1 MLKSWIKHGLFVV
14 FDQQCL
20 ILEFFSKIFKN
31 CYCHIWNQHPQI
43 SLFAKFCKKNQKCL
57 NVGPNSLFRQI
68 WGRNLQTI
76 LWYLKS
82 APSILFNYKILQR
95 TKLPKVGT
103 ENACIGHFW
112 VGVSKQYCHTWNQH
126 SRICLIAKHGT

>member
-1 MLKSWIKHGLFVV
+1 MDQTWLICCFWPTMSCFGIFRKEFQKLLLPYLKSAPSN
-14 FDQQCL
+14 
-20 ILEFFSKIFKN
+20 FSLCKIS
-31 CYCHIWNQHPQI
+31 Q
-43 SLFAKFCKKNQKCL
+43 KKQKCL
-57 NVGPNSLFRQI
+57 NFGPNSLFWQI